1 MDNRDL
7 LQKLSKSFHRN
18 DLKLFFQ
25 AGGKFK
31 PEKEDYRHFLER
43 ENFVKDLVKLGK
55 IDFDD
60 GKSQSA
66 V

>member
-18 DLKLFFQ
+18 DLTLFFQ

-60 GKSQSA
+60 GRSQSA